1 MGGITFSV
9 NSLLSK
15 RQRPLKHS
23 LKISYTEKNGA
34 LIISA
39 APRNSQR
46 FSNNQTAM
54 KVLVLNRGSS
64 TVKFQVIEAAETST
78 PTNQD
83 HKLASGLVDHLGDET
98 EDSQ

>member
-39 APRNSQR
+39 APRN
-46 FSNNQTAM
+46 
-54 KVLVLNRGSS
+54 
-64 TVKFQVIEAAETST
+64 I
-78 PTNQD
+78 
-83 HKLASGLVDHLGDET
+83 ASGF
-98 EDSQ
+98 SINRRR